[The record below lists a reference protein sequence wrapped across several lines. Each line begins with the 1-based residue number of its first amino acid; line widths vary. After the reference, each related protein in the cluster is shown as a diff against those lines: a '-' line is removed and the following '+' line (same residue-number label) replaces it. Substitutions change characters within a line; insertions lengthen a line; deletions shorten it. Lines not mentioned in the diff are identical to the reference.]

1 MTYMVFMVSAQSMNT
16 FFVIFHMFDTE
27 DSDQTL
33 RYKMGY
39 VLYMVF
45 FFVQVFLLVGTYIGA
60 WFIYIRLALFLKPG
74 SDTDDSDELF
84 EDQS

>member
-1 MTYMVFMVSAQSMNT
+1 
-16 FFVIFHMFDTE
+16 
-27 DSDQTL
+27 
-33 RYKMGY
+33 MGY

-60 WFIYIRLALFLKPG
+60 WFIYIRLALFLKPA